1 MRFYKHLQSMNVHS
15 TQHLSTA
22 STSGRAKLRQ
32 SAACAITVTAEGP
45 KRGLKMQGI
54 CVRCALYTYVLC
66 QVEYMCM

>member
-1 MRFYKHLQSMNVHS
+1 MF

-54 CVRCALYTYVLC
+54 CVRCALYIYIYTYMYVLC